1 MSSPVVPSAYFRKLA
16 HSAGASDAHFRKPS
30 YNPLPTHPHPPTHLI
45 TEPHMLNAKTQR
57 TLIASLMRMRMPRQL
72 PSYRGRP
79 RLANS
84 RGRRRSYALWLSSQ
98 GDRALRKAAP
108 LPPPHGSGG
117 PFYRY
122 ELPRDVLIRVL
133 SDSIGSPKDYAHV
146 SRACLQFND
155 AAVGKGVLAAVVSV
169 APYERGG
176 VATTMARQAQDQ
188 AVAAGK
194 TGKTKRRE
202 SSSNTVRHYS
212 GIGAGVVLVVRRTCG
227 R

>member
-30 YNPLPTHPHPPTHLI
+30 YNPLPTRPTPTHPPDNRTPYAEREDSEDSYSELD
-45 TEPHMLNAKTQR
+45 EDAYAKAVAE
-57 TLIASLMRMRMPRQL
+57 LPR
-72 PSYRGRP
+72 PTS
-79 RLANS
+79 S
-84 RGRRRSYALWLSSQ
+84 RKLERSP
-98 GDRALRKAAP
+98 LRKAAP